1 MALMI
6 EMYSLRVGPRQDAT
20 RENTYEKD
28 QRVILWHT
36 APKLHKRNPA
46 ITFIRARSYN
56 ILFGYRFGNP
66 KVGYVG
72 CVKWK
77 MKDDNLWDLRTK
89 WNFFTLPRRNNF
101 LTGYQKFTCAHIRLF
116 WLLPLTMDIL
126 ALAWA
131 EGLGKFIDKV
141 LPSGYFWE
149 SPIQTLFPLSKL
161 VMLSGFHIFSTSHT
175 SYLCPPTSRSFSK

>member
-89 WNFFTLPRRNNF
+89 WKCFHIAKKKQFLNRISNIHMCTYTSILVAAFNN
-101 LTGYQKFTCAHIRLF
+101 GYFSF
-116 WLLPLTMDIL
+116 
-126 ALAWA
+126 
-131 EGLGKFIDKV
+131 GLGRRARQIYWQSLAIRV
-141 LPSGYFWE
+141 LLRITDTNTFSSF
-149 SPIQTLFPLSKL
+149 QTCHAFGVPHLFNQ
-161 VMLSGFHIFSTSHT
+161 SH
-175 SYLCPPTSRSFSK
+175 